1 MCSLSEIECLLLH
14 FGIDLCVDSNSG
26 KAHHILTV
34 EEIYANKDV
43 FHHNDPNFTKVIYPL
58 LICSV
63 FLKYPFGHLFQ
74 TEIKIDF
81 KTN

>member
-26 KAHHILTV
+26 KAHHILKV

-43 FHHNDPNFTKVIYPL
+43 FQQNDLNSTKVI
-58 LICSV
+58 
-63 FLKYPFGHLFQ
+63 
-74 TEIKIDF
+74 
-81 KTN
+81 